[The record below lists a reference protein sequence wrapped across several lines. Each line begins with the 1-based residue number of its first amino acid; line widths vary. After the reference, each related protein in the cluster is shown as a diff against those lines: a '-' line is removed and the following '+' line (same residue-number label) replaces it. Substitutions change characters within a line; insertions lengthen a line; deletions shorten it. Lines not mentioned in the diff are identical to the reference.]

1 MTRLVLLATGEGLLV
16 LGPDGEIMST
26 EFPGQETASVAAGGG
41 WCYAAVTDAGVYRR
55 AAGAVGE
62 WEHVGLSAL
71 DVWVVAV
78 GDDGTAY
85 AGLEPAALWRFGA
98 DGADGA
104 VELAGL
110 ASVEGHDDWHSP
122 WGPADLSTVVVE
134 GDRLVVGV
142 EVGGVAVSSDRGAS
156 WEARN
161 DGLYEDVHAV
171 AVDGPCLYATTGMGF
186 YRSLDEGQSW
196 AWESDG
202 LDRGY
207 TQGLAICGATLLVA
221 SASGPPPLWE
231 ADGAD
236 AAIFRASVE
245 DQPLRWTV
253 AFEEFSGNVERQA
266 LAAAGDLV
274 VAGTSD
280 GELIVGG
287 AGGTDLRVLRA
298 DLPPI
303 TGVALLEG

>member
-16 LGPDGEIMST
+16 LDPDGEIMST
-26 EFPGQETASVAAGGG
+26 EFPGQETVSVAAGGG
-41 WCYAAVTDAGVYRR
+41 RCYVAVTNAGVYRR
-55 AAGAVGE
+55 AAGAVGD
-62 WEHVGLSAL
+62 WEHVGLTGL
-71 DVWVVAV
+71 DVWVVAA

-85 AGLEPAALWRFGA
+85 AGLEPAALWRLGPN
-98 DGADGA
+98 GA

-122 WGPADLSTVVVE
+122 WGPADLSAVVVD
-134 GDRLVVGV
+134 GARLVVGV
-142 EVGGVAVSSDRGAS
+142 EVGGVAVSSDGGAN

-171 AVDGPCLYATTGMGF
+171 AADGPCLYATTGMGF
-186 YRSLDEGQSW
+186 YRSLDEGKSW

-207 TQGLAICGATLLVA
+207 TQGLSISGATLLVA

-231 ADGAD
+231 DDGAE
-236 AAIFRASVE
+236 AAIFRASAG
-245 DQPLRWTV
+245 DQPLSWTV

-266 LAAAGDLV
+266 LAAVGDFV

-280 GELIVGG
+280 GELLVGG

-303 TGVALLEG
+303 TGVALFEG